1 MLLFP
6 SPLLSITFFSIW
18 RIPGYLRSLKLGA
31 REQQKPEARTSCLKD
46 GDTPGQS
53 AVGRMRQSYP
63 CHLPGAPTVS
73 RLQMR
78 SIRVYGSVCEVLLLS
93 TQGYWELWVPR
104 TAIRLF
110 CVLRLAREGRAEAAR
125 RSNSSRLPA
134 RAVWSLLWLLSAS
147 SLSPLALCNPHY
159 SSVIPF

>member
-1 MLLFP
+1 MWIPLWIEVWNFFNVWFMPGSKLGSVINWRPCLRKRVFWNFQGPWIP
-6 SPLLSITFFSIW
+6 SRIAHSNSGTPPLLLT
-18 RIPGYLRSLKLGA
+18 K
-31 REQQKPEARTSCLKD
+31 
-46 GDTPGQS
+46 
-53 AVGRMRQSYP
+53 
-63 CHLPGAPTVS
+63 
-73 RLQMR
+73 
-78 SIRVYGSVCEVLLLS
+78 IRVYSSVCEVLLLS